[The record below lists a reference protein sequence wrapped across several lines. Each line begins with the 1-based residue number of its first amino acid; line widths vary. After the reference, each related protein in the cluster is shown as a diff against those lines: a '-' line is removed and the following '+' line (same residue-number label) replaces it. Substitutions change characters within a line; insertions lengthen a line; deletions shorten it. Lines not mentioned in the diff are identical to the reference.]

1 MANAAILCDTISK
14 VGSNFQPFSPGN
26 CTMKSASASMFTHVA
41 VGKHRFPGSYWT
53 TDISYFRD
61 VGQKPP

>member
-1 MANAAILCDTISK
+1 
-14 VGSNFQPFSPGN
+14 
-26 CTMKSASASMFTHVA
+26 MKSASASMFTHVA